1 MARRFLFLT
10 ALGVSLGGSL
20 LAQDRAGRWGLGGAA
35 GVGDF
40 LSPKSLGKATDMDA
54 TAGAWLRRGASDRT
68 EWLLAF
74 DNVSGAGDAA
84 TPGARVHAVTGGV
97 RRFLADGAGW
107 SPFVDLSVGAG
118 FGRGLSTA
126 RRRTSAPLARFG
138 IGLERPWGESWAVS
152 LQGHFLQTWGDSR
165 FTRDAGA
172 YTATV
177 GLTWFFHCD
186 DYIPPKSAPRSAAAA
201 PPPPPAPDAD
211 GDGVPD
217 ARDECPHTPAGVPV
231 DGVGCPRDS
240 DEDGV
245 TDDKDRCPRTPAGT
259 MVNEEGCPV
268 ERVNVTLEVTFDSG
282 KDAVKP
288 SFDAELKKLVDFLKR
303 FPETTAVIEGHTDNV
318 GRPAANRALSQ
329 KRADAVRNHLIFKF
343 GVTADR
349 LSAKGFGPDQPV
361 ASNATP
367 EGRAANRRVVATV
380 SAIKKK

>member
-1 MARRFLFLT
+1 MTRRFLLLSVLGWSLT
-10 ALGVSLGGSL
+10 GIVG
-20 LAQDRAGRWGLGGAA
+20 AQDRAGRWGVGGAV

-40 LSPKSLGKATDMDA
+40 LAPQTLGKATDPDA
-54 TAGAWLRRGASDRT
+54 AAGAWLRRGASERT

-74 DNVSGAGDAA
+74 DNVPGAGDAA
-84 TPGARVHAVTGGV
+84 SGARLHGLTGGV
-97 RRFLADGAGW
+97 RRFWGDADGW
-107 SPFVDLSVGAG
+107 TPFIDLGVGMG
-118 FGRGLSTA
+118 FARGISTA
-126 RRRTSAPLARFG
+126 RRLASAPLARAG
-138 IGLERPWGESWAVS
+138 IGLERPWGDALALS
-152 LQGHFLQTWGDSR
+152 LQGQYLQTWGDSR
-165 FTRDAGA
+165 YTRDAGA

-186 DYIPPKSAPRSAAAA
+186 GYIPPKSPPTPVAAAKPA
-201 PPPPPAPDAD
+201 PPPDAD
-211 GDGVPD
+211 GDDVPD
-217 ARDECPHTPAGVPV
+217 ARDECPNTPAGTPV

-245 TDDKDRCPRTPAGT
+245 TDDKDRCPNTPRGALI
-259 MVNEEGCPV
+259 NDEGCPV
-268 ERVNVTLEVTFDSG
+268 ERVSVTLEVTFDSG

-288 SFDAELKKLVDFLKR
+288 SFDPALKKLAEFLKR
-303 FPETTAVIEGHTDNV
+303 FPETTTVIEGHTDNV
-318 GRPAANRALSQ
+318 GRPAVNRALSQ

-361 ASNATP
+361 AGNATP